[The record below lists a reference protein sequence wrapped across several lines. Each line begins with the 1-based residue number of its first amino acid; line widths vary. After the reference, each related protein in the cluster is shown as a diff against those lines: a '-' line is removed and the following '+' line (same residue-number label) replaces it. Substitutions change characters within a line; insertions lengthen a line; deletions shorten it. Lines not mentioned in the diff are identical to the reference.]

1 MGFVKSLATSRLKHR
16 GSIAMAFALA
26 MGDIPG
32 GRWNVSR
39 DPLAASLSG
48 LRPTDLLNPL
58 AMLPAWV
65 RPLSFE
71 GFENSADNL

>member
-1 MGFVKSLATSRLKHR
+1 MGFVKSLATSRLRHR
-16 GSIAMAFALA
+16 GSITMAFELA

-48 LRPTDLLNPL
+48 LRPTGLLNSL
-58 AMLPAWV
+58 AMLPLVV
-65 RPLSFE
+65 RLMLHE
-71 GFENSADNL
+71 GSEPSADNL